1 MKYII
6 ILLSIYLAVAC
17 DAKSSTKASEAVTD
31 AHTTAVATTVNNTS
45 ADLKAELSEKA
56 EMTKDKMMEAKD
68 DMVQGAKDKMD
79 NAKDVMESKANVM
92 ADKAPSMDKMKDGI
106 ADAKAEMKDKVNMA
120 KEEVPMAKEQVTE
133 TVVATASAAAS
144 TAVASTPVIK
154 EVMKEKKEAM
164 PVEEK
169 KAMPVAGVD
178 HSILDG
184 LLKKYV
190 SSTGVVNYA
199 GIQGSRAQLD
209 EYLDLVSKKIPDNSW
224 SRNEALAYWI
234 NVYNANTI
242 DLILSNYPISS
253 ITNLD
258 GGKPW
263 DVKRITIA
271 GKKYSLND
279 IEHSIIR
286 PEFNDARIHFA
297 VNCAAKSCPKLNNGA
312 MTAANVNS
320 TLEKLTKEFVNNSSI
335 NKISSNSASLSKIF
349 EWYASDFG
357 NLTAFINKYSTQK
370 LNVGSPISYVD
381 YDWSLN
387 GK

>member
-1 MKYII
+1 MKYFI
-6 ILLSIYLAVAC
+6 ILFSLFMLAAC
-17 DAKSSTKASEAVTD
+17 DAKTNSAAAKTTNTSKSNSSTQIAHESSAEQVAPASEAV
-31 AHTTAVATTVNNTS
+31 AG
-45 ADLKAELSEKA
+45 LKSGMEEKV
-56 EMTKDKMMEAKD
+56 EM
-68 DMVQGAKDKMD
+68 AKDKMGDVKEAMASKVDDMGDKVPEVDKMSD
-79 NAKDVMESKANVM
+79 NLASAKADME
-92 ADKAPSMDKMKDGI
+92 DKADMSDK
-106 ADAKAEMKDKVNMA
+106 
-120 KEEVPMAKEQVTE
+120 EVPMAKEEVTE
-133 TVVATASAAAS
+133 TVAS
-144 TAVASTPVIK
+144 TATAIATTTTAVTPVVAK
-154 EVMKEKKEAM
+154 EVMEDKKEAM
-164 PVEEK
+164 PVAEK

-178 HSILDG
+178 HSKFDK

-190 SSTGVVNYA
+190 SSSGVVNYA
-199 GIQGSRAQLD
+199 GINGVRGELND
-209 EYLDLVSKKIPDNSW
+209 YLALVSQKTPDKSW
-224 SRNEALAYWI
+224 SRNESLAYWI

-242 DLILSNYPISS
+242 DLILSNYPTSS

-263 DVKRITIA
+263 DVKRITLA

-297 VNCAAKSCPKLNNGA
+297 VNCAAKSCPKINNGA

-320 TLEKLTKEFVNNSSI
+320 TLEKLTKQFVNNTAA
-335 NKISSNSASLSKIF
+335 NQISAGSASLSKIF

-370 LNVGSPISYVD
+370 LDSGASISYVD
-381 YDWSLN
+381 YDWALN